1 MKHRKYEAQTLKET
15 MEDNPRIKTTDNAS
29 YTEDFN
35 MQDPEEFMKEFYTI
49 LEKSRI
55 PGHFDY
61 SQPQTYYALFPEIEQ
76 MHYVT
81 IGGESHRNL
90 TISDHS
96 N

>member
-1 MKHRKYEAQTLKET
+1 MKNRKYEQQTLKET
-15 MEDNPRIKTTDNAS
+15 MEDTPLITTNYKS
-29 YTEDFN
+29 PYTIDYN
-35 MQDPEEFMKEFYTI
+35 MQDPEELMKEFYTMI
-49 LEKSRI
+49 EKARV

-61 SQPQTYYALFPEIEQ
+61 SVPQTYYALFPEVEQ